1 MKKVGITKKEL
12 LDLFE
17 IHTVRVEMLD
27 NEQITLV
34 KIFQNRPNF
43 RAIAKMANVNEATIA
58 RRLKKI
64 ATAISSE
71 SFSTAL
77 SRKYNVS
84 QGKINIIAKHFINGL
99 SVRAITQNT
108 GLSVYKI
115 RKIISQMRI
124 L

>member
-1 MKKVGITKKEL
+1 MKTAEITKKEL
-12 LDLFE
+12 LDVFE
-17 IHTVRVEMLD
+17 LHTARVEMLN

-34 KIFQNRPNF
+34 KIFQNRPSF
-43 RAIAKMANVNEATIA
+43 RAIAKMAGVNEATIA

-64 ATAISSE
+64 ARFISSE
-71 SFSTAL
+71 SFSAAL
-77 SRKYNVS
+77 SRKYNVP
-84 QGKINIIAKHFINGL
+84 QEKMNVIAKHFINGL
-99 SVRAITQNT
+99 SIRAITQNT